1 VKLKEVKKKKKR
13 DLRNLR
19 MRGFNLNFCFD
30 AIKFFVLMQLNLN
43 LMKSID
49 YEFYRIFE
57 TK

>member
-30 AIKFFVLMQLNLN
+30 AIKFEPDE
-43 LMKSID
+43 ID
-49 YEFYRIFE
+49 
-57 TK
+57 